1 MQCYCCTGETKRSG
15 SFRNRNG
22 VVQRF
27 RCLVCGKTFSETQP
41 FDGLRIE
48 QDKIVQITKL
58 LVEGMG
64 VRAAARLTDCH
75 IATVLNVIESVGNK
89 CADLLDKRIRNIK
102 PDSLQLDELWA
113 KVACSQH
120 RAASADRERGDFYTF
135 LAIESRTKLIVSH
148 YTGKRDSQSTDC
160 FVADLAERVTGTVQI
175 TCDGWAAYP
184 DAIRSHLLGRLHLAV
199 MQKNYRSD
207 GVQSDASRRY
217 SPGEFIGVRVK
228 THAGAPH
235 IDKIG
240 TSFVERVNLTVRT
253 HNRRFV
259 RLGLGYSKKL
269 ENHRHSVALFV
280 AAYNFCK
287 VHSTLG
293 TTPAVG
299 AGLTD
304 HVWTVRELLEV
315 ESAA

>member
-1 MQCYCCTGETKRSG
+1 MTCYCCQGETKRSG

-27 RCLVCGKTFSETQP
+27 RCLRCGKTFSETQP
-41 FDGLRIE
+41 LAGLRVDF
-48 QDKIVQITKL
+48 DKAALVVRL
-58 LVEGMG
+58 LCDGMG
-64 VRAAARLTDCH
+64 VRAASRLTGLHRD
-75 IATVLNVIESVGNK
+75 TVLSVIETAGMK
-89 CADLLDKRIRNIK
+89 CAEFLDRHVRNIK

-113 KVACSQH
+113 RVGCSQK
-120 RAASADRERGDFYTF
+120 RATTQDRERGDFYTF
-135 LAIESRTKLIVSH
+135 LAIEARTKLIVSH
-148 YTGKRDSQSTDC
+148 YTGKRDADSTDR
-160 FVADLAERVTGTVQI
+160 FVADLASRVDGTVQI
-175 TCDGWAAYP
+175 TCDCWSAYP

-199 MQKNYRSD
+199 LQKNYQSD
-207 GVQSDASRRY
+207 GVQSDAGRRY
-217 SPGEFIGVRVK
+217 SPGNFIGVQMK

-235 IDKIG
+235 IDKIN

-280 AAYNFCK
+280 ASYNFCK
-287 VHSTLG
+287 KHTTLG

-304 HVWTVRELLEV
+304 RVWKIEELLK
-315 ESAA
+315 AD